1 MNISRIFLNKVLQ
14 SSLRSLS
21 SLPHPTLCP
30 LALQL
35 CAQLGKAANSQQI
48 PCKTISPS

>member
-14 SSLRSLS
+14 SSLRLLS
-21 SLPHPTLCP
+21 SLPPSHP
-30 LALQL
+30 LAIQL